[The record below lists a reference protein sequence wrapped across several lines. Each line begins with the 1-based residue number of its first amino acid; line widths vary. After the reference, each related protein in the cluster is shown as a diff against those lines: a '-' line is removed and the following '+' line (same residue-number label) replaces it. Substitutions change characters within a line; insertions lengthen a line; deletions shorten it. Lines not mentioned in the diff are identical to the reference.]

1 MGEAKKFKDFAYNL
15 KKIRKQKRLSQTAIA
30 KELGITPQ
38 TVSAWENGVSFPKIS
53 TILEL
58 SSILDTEP
66 IRLLTGLSDS
76 LISSPLIQEDF
87 NLTISEQFYIDEIL
101 SKLLAF
107 NIDGLEKINEYV
119 KDLMNISAY
128 VNDARFEDIWSS
140 FINSNKDKKTEDT
153 ENE

>member
-101 SKLLAF
+101 SKL
-107 NIDGLEKINEYV
+107 EKINEYV